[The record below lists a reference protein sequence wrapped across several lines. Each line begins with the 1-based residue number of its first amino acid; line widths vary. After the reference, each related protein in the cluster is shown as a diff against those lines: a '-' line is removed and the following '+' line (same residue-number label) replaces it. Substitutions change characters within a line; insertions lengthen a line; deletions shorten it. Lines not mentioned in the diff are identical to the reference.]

1 MPEGK
6 GLAKIY
12 MFNQEKLKFVPKGE
26 SLAKIYRFSQEKLKI
41 VPKRKGLANKIWKLC
56 QKEKV

>member
-1 MPEGK
+1 
-6 GLAKIY
+6 

-26 SLAKIYRFSQEKLKI
+26 GLAKIYRFSQEKLKI